1 MDNKYT
7 RSALLLA
14 ALLARLSL
22 AGATT
27 QASGQFA
34 DLSLEELNDIVI
46 TSVSRQEERLSKAAA
61 SIFIISGADIRRS
74 GARTLPEALRLAPNL
89 QVARLDSQNYA
100 ITARGYNTALQNK
113 LLVLIDGRSVY
124 SPMFSGVFWDAQD
137 VVMEDIERIE
147 VISGPGATIWGVN
160 AVNGVI
166 NVITRNAKDS
176 QGALIS
182 AVGGSEERD
191 GTVRYGARLGGDGHF
206 RAYARYSRH
215 EDAQTAAGAPV
226 HTGGQHRQA
235 GFRGDWALRDG
246 AFMLSGDTYEG
257 RSGQPSGLADVRI
270 SGANL
275 IGRYTRKLSSD
286 SDLRLQLVLDH
297 TERNQPNAL
306 VDKLDTI
313 EIEAQHGLRLGR
325 RHNIAWGVGYRF
337 SDNKVEN
344 GPRLGFLP
352 ERINLHWGNVF
363 AQDEIS
369 LRENLTVTAG
379 AKVEHNN
386 YTGAEFLPS
395 MRLAWTPDASQL
407 FWGSLAHTVRAP
419 ARVDRDFYLPAVP
432 VLVAG
437 VPRYTLGGGPDFKSE
452 TANVVELGY
461 RAQPRADL
469 SYSVTLFH
477 ADYDKLRTAE
487 PNPAGGPNSGLYVLR
502 NEAEGKV
509 RGAEM
514 WLQWQPAA
522 RWRLYGGL
530 VLQDVDTTLKPGS
543 GDVTAA
549 GATNDPRSHWMLR
562 SSHELPSNMQFDW
575 TLRRMGRL
583 PHPAVPAY
591 HELDVHWLW
600 RLRPNLDLALI
611 GQNLLHRSHAE
622 FGALP
627 GRSVF
632 ERNVLLKLT
641 LRL

>member
-1 MDNKYT
+1 MNNNYS
-7 RSALLLA
+7 RSALLFA
-14 ALLARLSL
+14 ALLASL
-22 AGATT
+22 PAAVAAG
-27 QASGQFA
+27 QAGDQFA

-61 SIFIISGADIRRS
+61 SIFIISGSDIRRS

-89 QVARLDSQNYA
+89 QVARVDGQNYA

-176 QGALIS
+176 QGTLIS

-191 GTVRYGARLGGDGHF
+191 GTFRYGGKLGDNGHF
-206 RAYARYSRH
+206 RAYARYARH
-215 EDAQTAAGAPV
+215 EDPETEAGVRVP
-226 HTGGQHRQA
+226 TGGQRHQA

-246 AFMLSGDTYEG
+246 AFTLSGDAYEG
-257 RSGQPSGLADVRI
+257 RSGQTNGRDDTHI

-275 IGRYTRKLSSD
+275 ISRYTRKLGD
-286 SDLRLQLVLDH
+286 AADLRLQLVLDH
-297 TERNQPNAL
+297 TERNQPGAL
-306 VDKLDTI
+306 IDKLDTI
-313 EIEAQHGLRLGR
+313 EIEGQHGVRLGR
-325 RHNIAWGVGYRF
+325 HNVAWGVGYRY
-337 SDNKVEN
+337 SDNKVLN
-344 GPRLGFLP
+344 SPAVAFLP
-352 ERINLHWGNVF
+352 ARISLHWGNVF
-363 AQDEIS
+363 AQDEIA
-369 LRENLTVTAG
+369 LTDNVTVTAG

-395 MRLAWTPDASQL
+395 MRLAWSPSQNQL
-407 FWGSLAHTVRAP
+407 LWSSLAHTIRAP
-419 ARVDRDFYLPAVP
+419 ARVDRDLYLPGITRP
-432 VLVAG
+432 VAG
-437 VPRYTLGGGPDFKSE
+437 VPRYSLGGGPDFKSE
-452 TANVVELGY
+452 TANVVEFGY

-469 SYSVTLFH
+469 SYSLTLFH
-477 ADYDKLRTAE
+477 ADYDKLRTLE
-487 PNPAGGPNSGLYVLR
+487 PNPGGGPNTGLYVLR

-562 SSHELPSNMQFDW
+562 SSHELPGNMQLDW

-583 PHPAVPAY
+583 PRPEVPAY

-600 RLRPNLDLALI
+600 RLKPNLDVALI
-611 GQNLLHRSHAE
+611 GQNLLHRTHAE